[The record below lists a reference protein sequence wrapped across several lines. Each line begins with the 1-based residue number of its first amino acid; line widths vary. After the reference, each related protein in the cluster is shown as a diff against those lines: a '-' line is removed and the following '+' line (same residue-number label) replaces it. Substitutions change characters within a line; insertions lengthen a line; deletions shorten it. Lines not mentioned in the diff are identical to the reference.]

1 MNNLLTNSIKTEWLK
16 GQIKTVLGI
25 VGLVG
30 LCLTIAAP
38 ATRAAEV
45 YKIELKE
52 TAAQGASSLSGE
64 RLKKVRGQSEWA
76 VLTLNEPNVV
86 QLKHMRRLANSY
98 GISKWFENSV
108 TTILACPITTGNCTT
123 MTGNRFEIPKNKTV
137 KDFRF
142 EFQFLADRTQQVRS
156 VQVPSDRL
164 PETQVTSPS
173 RSRSNRR

>member
-1 MNNLLTNSIKTEWLK
+1 MKNSSTAGIKTAEF
-16 GQIKTVLGI
+16 KTAGFKTGL
-25 VGLVG
+25 GLVG

-38 ATRAAEV
+38 SAMATEV
-45 YKIELKE
+45 YKVELRE
-52 TAAQGASSLSGE
+52 ASAQTSSSLSGE
-64 RLKKVRGQSEWA
+64 PFKKVRGQSEWA

-98 GISKWFENSV
+98 GISQWFENSV
-108 TTILACPITTGNCTT
+108 TQILACPIASGACST
-123 MTGNRFEIPKNKTV
+123 MTGNRFEVPKNKTV

-142 EFQFLADRTQQVRS
+142 EFQFVEENVQQVRS

>member
-1 MNNLLTNSIKTEWLK
+1 MNNASTAGIKAAGLK
-16 GQIKTVLGI
+16 TGLKRFGL

-30 LCLTIAAP
+30 LGLTIAAP
-38 ATRAAEV
+38 AMATEV

-52 TAAQGASSLSGE
+52 TEQRTSSLSGE

-86 QLKHMRRLANSY
+86 QLKQMRRLANSY

-108 TTILACPITTGNCTT
+108 TTIVACPIKTGACRTL
-123 MTGNRFEIPKNKTV
+123 TGNRFEIPKNKTV

-142 EFQFLADRTQQVRS
+142 EFQFVEDNVEQVRS

-164 PETQVTSPS
+164 PETITPS
-173 RSRSNRR
+173 RSRSNGR

>member
-1 MNNLLTNSIKTEWLK
+1 MKNLSTGWIKT
-16 GQIKTVLGI
+16 GLGI
-25 VGLVG
+25 ASLVG
-30 LCLTIAAP
+30 LCLAIVAP

-52 TAAQGASSLSGE
+52 NANQGASSLSGE
-64 RLKKVRGQSEWA
+64 PLKKVRGQSEWA

-108 TTILACPITTGNCTT
+108 TTILACPIATGNCTT

-142 EFQFLADRTQQVRS
+142 EFQFLEEKTEQVRS

-164 PETQVTSPS
+164 PETQPTPPS